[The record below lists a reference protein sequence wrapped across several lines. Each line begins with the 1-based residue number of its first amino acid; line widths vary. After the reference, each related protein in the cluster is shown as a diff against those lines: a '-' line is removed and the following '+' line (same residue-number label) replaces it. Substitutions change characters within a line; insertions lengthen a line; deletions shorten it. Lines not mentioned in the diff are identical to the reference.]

1 MFEVFVID
9 TASDVFAGKDRAVEL
24 FDGRVKLLARGNKV
38 VKGLVDDE
46 VDANMLGN
54 FFGSSIVGDE
64 LFGRRHVY
72 TIDVRV
78 AFEK

>member
-38 VKGLVDDE
+38 V
-46 VDANMLGN
+46 
-54 FFGSSIVGDE
+54 
-64 LFGRRHVY
+64 
-72 TIDVRV
+72 
-78 AFEK
+78 